1 MSNDKKM
8 VFFKWWP
15 DDVLNGCSLLTWQS
29 ELTYRRIMD
38 NIYISDNNLFDDEI
52 TWQVLT
58 SKFNGNVE
66 QIKDEL
72 IKKKKIYIE
81 NGLIQNRGCNK
92 YLSEAKLNNKT
103 ASDKGKKGAN
113 ARWNSPSNAQAMPTT
128 NYKPLATSQVSI
140 KENLFKEFWDIIRYK
155 KGKEGTWNSFKKI
168 DFDKEKFTHTEL
180 ANVYNEQLD
189 NLPDWQ
195 SPKHVQGWLSEKR
208 WNDEESYTA
217 TEFAKRYNIEGT
229 FMKYEDNLY
238 YFQEKDSFGLMTYK
252 YNKSGKLVTSG
263 KKI

>member
-81 NGLIQNRGCNK
+81 NGLIQNKGCNK

-103 ASDKGKKGAN
+103 ASDKGKKGAD

-128 NYKPLATSQVSI
+128 NYKPLATNQISTKDKSF
-140 KENLFKEFWDIIRYK
+140 NEFWDIVRYK
-155 KGKEGTWNSFKKI
+155 KGKEDAKKS
-168 DFDKEKFTHTEL
+168 FDKI
-180 ANVYNEQLD
+180 
-189 NLPDWQ
+189 DWQ
-195 SPKHVQGWLSEKR
+195 SPKHVQGWLTGKR
-208 WNDEESYTA
+208 WNDEESLTP
-217 TEFAKRYNIEGT
+217 TDFAKKYNIEGS
-229 FMKYEDNLY
+229 FQKYDDGVY

-252 YNKSGKLVTSG
+252 YKKSGELVTSG